1 MMEGLDQTIGRIRVY
16 LLSER
21 VAGGHWEGR
30 LATSALS
37 TATAVAALSLADAAA
52 HELLI
57 RRGLDWLAAN
67 ANADGGW
74 GDTTDSPSNL
84 NTTALCWAAF
94 GRAPESQPAGA
105 TASHSHYG
113 HLPAKIPAKAGT
125 TNTVSPVFEAFVV
138 PPSGGSAKS
147 ENGWQEAARRAEAWI
162 EARTGRLE
170 PARIVETIL
179 AFYGKDRTFSV
190 PIVTLL
196 ALCGRLGPREQAF
209 RKIPALPFELAAAP
223 SQLWR
228 WLQLPVVSYA
238 LPALVAI
245 GQTRFRHA
253 PPTFAP
259 LRALRRRLCEPT
271 LAVVRRM
278 QAGSGGFL
286 EAVPLTSFVTA
297 CLAGIGHERHP
308 VVQEAV
314 RFLKD
319 LVREDGGWP
328 IDTCLSTWVTVL
340 AVHALATDGGAE
352 EAPLD
357 EAARTALRE
366 WLLGQQVRTVHPFTN
381 VPPGGWAWMDT
392 DGAVPDAD
400 DTPGALIA
408 LRHLDNGDAR
418 VQTAAER
425 GIRWLLD
432 MQNRDGGM
440 PTFCRG
446 WGKLPFD
453 RSAPDITAH
462 SLRAWH
468 VWRDRMDTALVAR
481 MDRASERALRYLA
494 RHQRTDGSWLPL
506 WFGNQGCPGCE
517 NPLYGTARV
526 VKALADTGEAAAMAR
541 RGVDWLLAA
550 QGADGGWGGGPDVA
564 PSIEETAL
572 AVEALAA
579 WQPDLPLTPTVRMAI
594 EQGVAWLLAATGQ
607 GTRFPA
613 APIGLYF
620 AKLWYSEKLYP
631 VVFPLAA
638 LSQARKRLE

>member
-1 MMEGLDQTIGRIRVY
+1 MDGLDQTIRNITDH
-16 LLSER
+16 LLAQR

-37 TATAVAALSLADAAA
+37 TATAVAALSLADGPA
-52 HELLI
+52 HESLI
-57 RRGLDWLAAN
+57 RCGLDWLAAN

-74 GDTTDSPSNL
+74 GDTTGSPSNI

-94 GRAPESQPAGA
+94 GRAPE
-105 TASHSHYG
+105 
-113 HLPAKIPAKAGT
+113 
-125 TNTVSPVFEAFVV
+125 
-138 PPSGGSAKS
+138 
-147 ENGWQEAARRAEAWI
+147 ENPGWLAAARGAEAWI
-162 EARTGRLE
+162 EARTGRLD

-179 AFYGKDRTFSV
+179 AFYGRDRTFSV

-209 RKIPALPFELAAAP
+209 SRIPALPFELAAAP
-223 SQLWR
+223 PSLWR

-245 GQTRFRHA
+245 GQARFRHA
-253 PPTFAP
+253 PPAFAP
-259 LRALRRRLCEPT
+259 LRALRRRLCAPT
-271 LAVVRRM
+271 LGVVRRM
-278 QAGSGGFL
+278 QAASGGFL
-286 EAVPLTSFVTA
+286 EAVPLTSFVAA
-297 CLAGIGHERHP
+297 CLAGIGHERHA
-308 VVQEAV
+308 VVQDAV
-314 RFLKD
+314 RFLTT

-340 AVHALATDGGAE
+340 GVHALAADGGAVL
-352 EAPLD
+352 PLD
-357 EAARTALRE
+357 EAARASVRE

-408 LRHLDNGDAR
+408 LRHLDNGDGQ
-418 VQTAAER
+418 VQAAAE
-425 GIRWLLD
+425 GGMRWLLG

-468 VWRDRMDTALVAR
+468 IWRDRLPPPLVAR
-481 MDRASERALRYLA
+481 LDRARERALRYLA
-494 RHQRTDGSWLPL
+494 RQQRPDGSWLPL

-526 VKALADTGEAAAMAR
+526 VKALADTGEAPALAR

-550 QGADGGWGGGPDVA
+550 QGTDGGWGGGAGGA
-564 PSIEETAL
+564 PSIEESAL

-579 WQPDLPLTPTVRMAI
+579 WQPEQPLSPAVRAAI
-594 EQGVAWLLAATGQ
+594 EQGVDWLLAATGQ
-607 GTRFPA
+607 GTRFDA

-620 AKLWYSEKLYP
+620 AKLWYSEQLYP
-631 VVFPLAA
+631 VVFALAA
-638 LSQARKRLE
+638 LSKARARLV

>member
-1 MMEGLDQTIGRIRVY
+1 MDDLDQTIRNITDH
-16 LLSER
+16 LLAQR

-52 HELLI
+52 HEPLI

-67 ANADGGW
+67 VNADGGW
-74 GDTTDSPSNL
+74 GDTPDSPSNL

-94 GRAPESQPAGA
+94 GRAPADTAGWLA
-105 TASHSHYG
+105 
-113 HLPAKIPAKAGT
+113 
-125 TNTVSPVFEAFVV
+125 
-138 PPSGGSAKS
+138 
-147 ENGWQEAARRAEAWI
+147 AARRAGAWI
-162 EARTGRLE
+162 ETCTGHLE
-170 PARIVETIL
+170 PERIVETIL

-209 RKIPALPFELAAAP
+209 RKIPVLPFELAAAP
-223 SQLWR
+223 PELWR

-245 GQTRFRHA
+245 GQARFHHA
-253 PPTFAP
+253 PPAFAP
-259 LRALRRRLCEPT
+259 LRALRRRLCAPT
-271 LAVVRRM
+271 LDVVRRM

-308 VVQEAV
+308 IVQDAV
-314 RFLKD
+314 RFLGS

-340 AVHALATDGGAE
+340 AVHALAADGDAALHLDNAE
-352 EAPLD
+352 RAKV
-357 EAARTALRE
+357 RE
-366 WLLGQQVRTVHPFTN
+366 WLLGQQVRAVHPFTN

-418 VQTAAER
+418 VQAAAER
-425 GIRWLLD
+425 GIRWLLG

-468 VWRDRMDTALVAR
+468 AWHDRMDAALVAR
-481 MDRASERALRYLA
+481 MDRVRTRALRYLA
-494 RHQRTDGSWLPL
+494 RQQRSDGSWLPL
-506 WFGNQGCPGCE
+506 WFGSQDSPGCE

-526 VKALADTGEAAAMAR
+526 TKALADIGDASAMAR
-541 RGVDWLLAA
+541 RGLDWLLDA
-550 QGADGGWGGGPDVA
+550 QGTDGGWGGTPGGA

-579 WQPDLPLTPTVRMAI
+579 WQPQQPLSSDMRSAI
-594 EQGVAWLLAATGQ
+594 GRGLAWLLAATGQ

-638 LSQARKRLE
+638 LLRARQRLAASTANDVEHSASRKLCAPQDHMASSQATTYHRRFTRR

>member
-1 MMEGLDQTIGRIRVY
+1 MDDLDQTIRNMTDH
-16 LLSER
+16 LLAQR

-37 TATAVAALSLADAAA
+37 TATAVAALSLADAEV
-52 HELLI
+52 HEPLI

-84 NTTALCWAAF
+84 NTTALCWAAL
-94 GRAPESQPAGA
+94 GRAPAETP
-105 TASHSHYG
+105 
-113 HLPAKIPAKAGT
+113 
-125 TNTVSPVFEAFVV
+125 
-138 PPSGGSAKS
+138 
-147 ENGWQEAARRAEAWI
+147 GWRAAARGAEAWI

-196 ALCGRLGPREQAF
+196 ALCGRLGTREQAF

-223 SQLWR
+223 PQLWR

-245 GQTRFRHA
+245 GQARFRHA
-253 PPTFAP
+253 PPVFAP
-259 LRALRRRLCEPT
+259 LRALRHRLCAPT

-286 EAVPLTSFVTA
+286 EAVPLTSFVAA

-308 VVQEAV
+308 VVQDAA
-314 RFLKD
+314 RFLTT
-319 LVREDGGWP
+319 LVRDDGGWP

-340 AVHALATDGGAE
+340 AVHALATDGGAG

-357 EAARTALRE
+357 EAACTALRE

-408 LRHLDNGDAR
+408 LRRLDNGDAR
-418 VQTAAER
+418 VQAAAEA
-425 GIRWLLD
+425 GLRWLLD

-468 VWRDRMDTALVAR
+468 VWRDRLPSPLVVR
-481 MDRASERALRYLA
+481 LDRARGRALRYLA
-494 RHQRTDGSWLPL
+494 RQQRSDGSWLPL

-526 VKALADTGEAAAMAR
+526 VKALADTGEAPAMAR

-550 QGADGGWGGGPDVA
+550 QGSDGGWGGGPGVA
-564 PSIEETAL
+564 PSLEETAL

-579 WQPDLPLTPTVRMAI
+579 WQPEQPLSPAVRSAI
-594 EQGVAWLLAATGQ
+594 EQGVDWLLLATGQ
-607 GTRFPA
+607 GTRFDA

-638 LSQARKRLE
+638 LSQARKRLALNSAV

>member
-1 MMEGLDQTIGRIRVY
+1 MDGLDQTIGRIRDH
-16 LLSER
+16 LLAQR
-21 VAGGHWEGR
+21 VTGGHWEGR

-52 HELLI
+52 HEPLI

-74 GDTTDSPSNL
+74 GDTTESPSNI
-84 NTTALCWAAF
+84 NTTALCWAALA
-94 GRAPESQPAGA
+94 RAPEDNP
-105 TASHSHYG
+105 
-113 HLPAKIPAKAGT
+113 
-125 TNTVSPVFEAFVV
+125 
-138 PPSGGSAKS
+138 
-147 ENGWQEAARRAEAWI
+147 GWQAASQGAGAWI

-170 PARIVETIL
+170 PDRIVETIL

-196 ALCGRLGPREQAF
+196 ALCGRLGPREPAF

-223 SQLWR
+223 PQLWR

-245 GQTRFRHA
+245 GQARFHHA
-253 PPTFAP
+253 PPAFAP
-259 LRALRRRLCEPT
+259 LRALRRRLQART

-297 CLAGIGHERHP
+297 CLAAIGHERHP
-308 VVQEAV
+308 IVQEAI

-340 AVHALATDGGAE
+340 AVHALAMDGDA
-352 EAPLD
+352 ALHLD
-357 EAARTALRE
+357 EAARAMLRE
-366 WLLGQQVRTVHPFTN
+366 WLLGQQHDTVHPFTN

-418 VQTAAER
+418 VQAAAER
-425 GIRWLLD
+425 GIRWLLG

-481 MDRASERALRYLA
+481 MDRACARSLRYLA
-494 RHQRTDGSWLPL
+494 RHQRADGSWLPL
-506 WFGNQGCPGCE
+506 WFGSQDSPGCE

-526 VKALADTGEAAAMAR
+526 VKALADTGETPMAR

-550 QGADGGWGGGPDVA
+550 QGAEGGWGGGPGGA
-564 PSIEETAL
+564 PSVEETAL

-579 WQPDLPLTPTVRMAI
+579 WQQDLPLIPTDRMAL
-594 EQGVAWLLAATGQ
+594 ERGVAWLLAATGQ

-638 LSQARKRLE
+638 LAQARKRLE